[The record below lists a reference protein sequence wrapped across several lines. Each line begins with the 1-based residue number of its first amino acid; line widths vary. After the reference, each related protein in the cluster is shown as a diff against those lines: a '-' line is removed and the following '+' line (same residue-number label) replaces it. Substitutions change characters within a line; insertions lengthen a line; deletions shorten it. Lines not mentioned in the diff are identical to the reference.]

1 MISYKIPI
9 PYLIKN
15 RPVVQNKST
24 SLRQKTNEINLHI
37 VLDGLKCYKEKI
49 EQRRTGVEY

>member
-37 VLDGLKCYKEKI
+37 VVDGRKCYKEKI
-49 EQRRTGVEY
+49 EQGRTGVEY